1 METSFCELR
10 TKEVINVIDG
20 KRLGNI
26 VDLIFCPDT
35 GKIKGL
41 VVPAYKKGFSL
52 FRTCEDIFIPY
63 QNVCKIGDDVIL
75 VQLCLNIASLGMQ
88 SYTPNDKL

>member
-1 METSFCELR
+1 METTFCELR
-10 TKEVINVIDG
+10 AKEVINVVDG

-26 VDLIFCPDT
+26 VDIVFCSQT

-41 VVPAYKKGFSL
+41 VVPAYNRGFNIFKSG
-52 FRTCEDIFIPY
+52 EDLFIPY

-75 VQLCLNIASLGMQ
+75 VQLCLNTFNNGKNFID
-88 SYTPNDKL
+88 N

>member
-1 METSFCELR
+1 METTFCELR
-10 TKEVINVIDG
+10 AKEVINVVDG

-26 VDLIFCPDT
+26 VDIVFCSQT

-41 VVPAYKKGFSL
+41 VVPAYNKGFNIFKSG
-52 FRTCEDIFIPY
+52 EDLFIPY

-75 VQLCLNIASLGMQ
+75 VQLCLNTFNNGKNFID
-88 SYTPNDKL
+88 N

>member
-1 METSFCELR
+1 METTFCELR
-10 TKEVINVIDG
+10 AKEVINVVDG

-26 VDLIFCPDT
+26 VDIVFCSQT

-41 VVPAYKKGFSL
+41 VVPAYNRGFNIFKSG
-52 FRTCEDIFIPY
+52 EDLFIPY

-75 VQLCLNIASLGMQ
+75 VQLCLNTFNSGKNFID
-88 SYTPNDKL
+88 N